1 MSGIVRFRQLLLLPQ
16 QKGVLFLGPQEQKII
31 AVTGGGTGGHV
42 YPALPVIRKL
52 QKQGYDI
59 HWIGS
64 HRGIEKNLVQ
74 NWALSYHSVS
84 TGKLRRYFS
93 LRNFTDIFRILLGFF
108 QSFFLLSRLRPAL
121 LFSKGGFVSVPPVMA
136 AFLLK
141 IPVLTHDSDVDPGL
155 ATRINSRFA
164 RRIFVPYKESL
175 RFFSQKYAPRL
186 VVSGNPVREEFSNSD
201 LTLPEDLE
209 QKIQGRKLIVV
220 IGGSL
225 GAEQL
230 NGLVEK
236 SLETLTEEF
245 FVIHQMGEKN
255 YKPSDNPFY
264 LPLPFIN
271 EELPAIFRKADL
283 AVSRAGAGTLWELA
297 AAGTPSL
304 LLPLVSGSRGDQIKN
319 AGVFAS
325 AGLSVI
331 LPDNTDRD
339 IFIREIYGILNDED
353 KLKSMKSAA
362 NDFIRVP
369 AADVILEYIHKEEKI

>member
-1 MSGIVRFRQLLLLPQ
+1 MRRQA
-16 QKGVLFLGPQEQKII
+16 KKII

-52 QKQGYDI
+52 QKENYDI
-59 HWIGS
+59 HWVGS
-64 HRGIEKNLVQ
+64 YKGIEKGLIQ
-74 NWALSYHSVS
+74 KWDIPYHAIS
-84 TGKLRRYFS
+84 TGKMRRYFS
-93 LRNFTDIFRILLGFF
+93 LRNFTDIFRIIFGFV
-108 QSFFLLSRLRPAL
+108 QSFILLSRLKPVL
-121 LFSKGGFVSVPPVMA
+121 LFSKGGFVSVPPVVA
-136 AFLLK
+136 AYILR

-164 RRIFVPYKESL
+164 RRIFVPYEDSI
-175 RFFSQKYAPRL
+175 RFFSENYASRL
-186 VVSGNPVREEFSNSD
+186 VVSGNPVREEFFQNEM
-201 LTLPEDLE
+201 TLPEDLE

-230 NGLVEK
+230 NSLVAETLEK
-236 SLETLTEEF
+236 LTEEY

-264 LPLPFIN
+264 LPLPYIN
-271 EELPAIFRKADL
+271 EELPAIFSKADL

-304 LLPLVSGSRGDQIKN
+304 LLPLINGSRGDQIKN

-331 LPDNTDRD
+331 LPDNTDAD
-339 IFIREIYGILNDED
+339 IFIREIYGILEEEE

-362 NDFIRVP
+362 SGFIRNP
-369 AADVILEYIHKEEKI
+369 AADVIIEYMHKEEKK